1 MSEQNGSAEA
11 DATGTG
17 GEFFSFEEALDELGL
32 ERAELRRMLSAG
44 EIPAYR
50 DGESVKL
57 RRTDVEAL
65 QSEISQGDLL
75 IIDEERFRR
84 ASGAAPVAPVPPA
97 PAPGPTLVAMLR
109 RGLPTIAVVSL
120 LVTGVV
126 AVAILIA
133 PERYESEARLMVRM
147 GREYVFRPEAG
158 GSESSRAPSLS
169 EMVNSEVEILSSREL
184 AEEVIREMGVDQLY
198 PEILDVERD
207 PDAATA
213 LAVPK
218 FRGATSIR
226 PVLESGVIKVVF
238 AHHSPVVAADAVNL
252 LVDRFQEKHL
262 EVFGEDRSDAL
273 EREWLERAEE
283 LAGAEQALAGYK
295 DQHGVTDI
303 EQQRSFLFER
313 SLALEKELLTRE
325 QELAD
330 LPPPA
335 VSGDPADLVPV
346 ELPPHLAPG
355 MGEALL
361 RERYE
366 LERELRSLEPMYSDQ
381 LVRDASLRLLDLELQ
396 ENELL
401 RDYAESNRKVQSV
414 RAGIGLVREFLVSA
428 ESREE
433 ADEEAERRDRLAVVA
448 TLEDEIDRLN
458 GEIELLVRH
467 ERQLVAQEASQRR
480 QVVENACQELR
491 RRQAEV
497 EAELLALDGHEQSLR
512 QLERDVTVATA
523 ASEQGR
529 ALLDEALLS
538 EHFDREKH
546 TNVRV
551 IERAAPPA
559 LPSGLS
565 RSLKLALGLVAG
577 LVAGAGTAVLVDVFR
592 VR

>member
-1 MSEQNGSAEA
+1 LSEQNGCAEA
-11 DATGTG
+11 DTAGTG
-17 GEFFSFEEALDELGL
+17 GQFFSFEEALDELGL
-32 ERAELRRMLSAG
+32 ERAELKRMLAAG

-50 DGESVKL
+50 EGETLKL
-57 RRTDVEAL
+57 KRTDVEAL
-65 QSEISQGDLL
+65 QCEIREGDLL
-75 IIDEERFRR
+75 ILDDEPHRR
-84 ASGAAPVAPVPPA
+84 AYEQAPPAPVAPA
-97 PAPGPTLVAMLR
+97 AGPSLVAMLR

-120 LVTGVV
+120 LVTGVA

-184 AEEVIREMGVDQLY
+184 AEEVVREMGVDQLY

-207 PDAATA
+207 PEAAIA

-218 FRGATSIR
+218 LRSATSIR

-238 AHHSPVVAADAVNL
+238 AHSSPVVAADAANL

-273 EREWLERAEE
+273 EREWQERAAE
-283 LAGAEQALAGYK
+283 LAESEQALAGYK
-295 DQHGVTDI
+295 DQHGVIDL

-313 SLALEKELLTRE
+313 SLALEKELLARE
-325 QELAD
+325 QELAG
-330 LPPPA
+330 LPPQA
-335 VSGDPADLVPV
+335 VTGDPELGPI

-401 RDYAESNRKVQSV
+401 RDYAESNRKVQNV
-414 RAGIGLVREFLVSA
+414 RAGIGLVREFLVST

-433 ADEEAERRDRLAVVA
+433 ADEEAERRDRLAVIA
-448 TLEDEIDRLN
+448 TLEEEIAGLN

-467 ERQLVAQEASQRR
+467 ERQLVAQEANQRR
-480 QVVENACQELR
+480 QVVESACQDLR
-491 RRQAEV
+491 QRQAQV
-497 EAELLALDGHEQSLR
+497 EAELRALDGHDQSLR
-512 QLERDVTVATA
+512 QLERDVVAATTA
-523 ASEQGR
+523 AEQGR
-529 ALLDEALLS
+529 ALLDESLLS
-538 EHFDREKH
+538 AHFDREKH

-559 LPSGLS
+559 IPSGVS
-565 RSLKLALGLVAG
+565 RNLKLALGLLAG